1 MQRFIAGLNG
11 FNHAFMHEQRNS
23 RKIKPLYKL
32 LTLFARAVTMSLQI
46 IYTVEVNLLSE
57 VSHSLFSDWRSVN
70 N

>member
-1 MQRFIAGLNG
+1 MQRFIAGLSG
-11 FNHAFMHEQRNS
+11 FNHAFMYKQRNS
-23 RKIKPLYKL
+23 RKIKPLCKL
-32 LTLFARAVTMSLQI
+32 LRCLRAVTMSLQI

>member
-1 MQRFIAGLNG
+1 MQRFIAGLSG
-11 FNHAFMHEQRNS
+11 FNHAFMYKQRNS
-23 RKIKPLYKL
+23 RKIKPLCKL
-32 LTLFARAVTMSLQI
+32 LQLFARAVTMSLQI